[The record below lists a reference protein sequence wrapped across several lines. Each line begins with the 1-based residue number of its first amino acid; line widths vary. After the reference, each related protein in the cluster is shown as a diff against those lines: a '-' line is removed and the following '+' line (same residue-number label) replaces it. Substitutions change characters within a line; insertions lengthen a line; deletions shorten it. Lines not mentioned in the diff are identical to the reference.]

1 MRLRGSSRSVESC
14 NALLK
19 VGSLK
24 FRRSSRLAKLW
35 RQVLASVIGAKYTT
49 PSWVTTPNCVVG
61 ARAPASEMP
70 FSRFRRCTKA
80 PVPLLVGSTREWLAP
95 QPMRAWPLR
104 LSLVVG
110 ESNARRRSRTEDR
123 AKISFEFS
131 DVTGSV
137 CEDYC
142 ACRAS
147 RVTRTDSVPPQQTQC
162 FFW

>member
-35 RQVLASVIGAKYTT
+35 RQVLASVVGAKYTT

-104 LSLVVG
+104 LSLVGV
-110 ESNARRRSRTEDR
+110 
-123 AKISFEFS
+123 
-131 DVTGSV
+131 
-137 CEDYC
+137 
-142 ACRAS
+142 
-147 RVTRTDSVPPQQTQC
+147 RVTSSYTKKRNRRHQGVKRYTPTGTSRSSSTLVQDRIVARVRI
-162 FFW
+162 